1 MTARPFKFGDKY
13 REGVSVVA
21 YHERFKSDFGRLN
34 YEWIERYFVVE
45 HHDRELLDQPYETII
60 EPGGEIFFAVAG
72 GEAVGTAAMIPEGDE
87 RFELAKMAVSPD
99 WQGRGIGDML
109 LETCVGFARERK
121 ALSIVLLSNTRLK
134 AAIGLYRKHG
144 FRETLTDSRSPYERV
159 NIRMELA
166 L

>member
-87 RFELAKMAVSPD
+87 RFELAKMAVSPG
-99 WQGRGIGDML
+99 WQGAGTWDVVLKTR
-109 LETCVGFARERK
+109 VGFSPETKGLGA
-121 ALSIVLLSNTRLK
+121 VLLSNTRLK